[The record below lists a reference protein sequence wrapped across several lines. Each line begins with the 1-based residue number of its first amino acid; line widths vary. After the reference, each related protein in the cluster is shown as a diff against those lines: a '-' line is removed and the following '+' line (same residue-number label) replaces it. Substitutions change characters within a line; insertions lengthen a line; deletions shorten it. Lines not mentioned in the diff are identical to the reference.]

1 MKKDVKNAEIAEI
14 LRIYYAFKQ
23 ENHVKR
29 QKDFAELLGLNPN
42 TLSGALGG
50 REGVSTKNVLRLAR
64 EKAAEFGIMI
74 EQGEHSQVITQGD
87 HGEQKIL
94 GDSKTAELLVQELA
108 AQREQ
113 YGRQI
118 DRLLTIIE
126 NISK

>member
-1 MKKDVKNAEIAEI
+1 MFNE
-14 LRIYYAFKQ
+14 
-23 ENHVKR
+23 
-29 QKDFAELLGLNPN
+29 
-42 TLSGALGG
+42 
-50 REGVSTKNVLRLAR
+50 REGVNAKNVLRIAR
-64 EKAAEFGIMI
+64 EKAVEHGIVI
-74 EQGEHSQVITQGD
+74 EHGEHSQVIAQGD

-113 YGRQI
+113 YGKQI

>member
-1 MKKDVKNAEIAEI
+1 MKNDEKTPETAKIWAIYNALRAKNIVKT
-14 LRIYYAFKQ
+14 
-23 ENHVKR
+23 
-29 QKDFAELLGLNPN
+29 QKDFAQLLGLNPN
-42 TLSGALGG
+42 TIAGVFNE
-50 REGVSTKNVLRLAR
+50 REGVNARNVLRIAR
-64 EKAAEFGIMI
+64 EKAVEHGIMI
-74 EQGEHSQVITQGD
+74 ENGDNSPAITQNGN
-87 HGEQKIL
+87 GEQKIL